1 MADLDRIRPEP
12 AGDAPTPA
20 TRSEEAAL
28 AEHQKNYQNALVRS
42 ETQKIHLRWI
52 GMGMASF
59 ALLLLVALEVVLLC
73 QILWHDGHA
82 EALAQLA
89 FAPVVAFT
97 AIVAVFLLW
106 VFRPPRARDLDRLP
120 AGRAARVVSDHMG

>member
-1 MADLDRIRPEP
+1 MTDLDAVRPEP
-12 AGDAPTPA
+12 VGGTPTA
-20 TRSEEAAL
+20 AALAEEAAL
-28 AEHQKNYQNALVRS
+28 SERKEKLWDTLVRS

-52 GMGMASF
+52 GMGMAIL
-59 ALLLLVALEVVLLC
+59 ALTLLVALEVVLLC
-73 QILWHDGHA
+73 NILWHDGHA

-97 AIVAVFLLW
+97 AIVAVFLLG